1 MEKALLGGHR
11 TICFCCPCE
20 EAPISGP
27 LRDNAPLL
35 SPAFP
40 QQVHSQT
47 IPRPRAVLLVGF
59 SFFFFKATILRLFKE
74 RFIQNLV
81 TEHHWAKRRE
91 SFPLLVV
98 WSQLRELSQVTWVR
112 VPLPVWRVRQEDQQG
127 GLRNVPKWNVARNC
141 VQHGGNKGLSG
152 KSPW

>member
-1 MEKALLGGHR
+1 MEGTEQYA
-11 TICFCCPCE
+11 FV
-20 EAPISGP
+20 APARKPPSAAP

-98 WSQLRELSQVTWVR
+98 
-112 VPLPVWRVRQEDQQG
+112 
-127 GLRNVPKWNVARNC
+127 
-141 VQHGGNKGLSG
+141 
-152 KSPW
+152 